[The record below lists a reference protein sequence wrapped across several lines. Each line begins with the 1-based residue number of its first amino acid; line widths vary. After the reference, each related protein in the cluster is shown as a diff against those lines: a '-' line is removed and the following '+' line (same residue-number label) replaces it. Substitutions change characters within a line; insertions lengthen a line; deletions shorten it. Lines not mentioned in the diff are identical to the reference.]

1 MARTTNSNLG
11 SLASCIVVLNG
22 SVSQSGELHKVAV
35 LVGASVVTAFADRR
49 RPHRAD
55 CENDSTDRA
64 RIVSL
69 RNRIERGSQR
79 TLKTKRKIAAIVL
92 LLLLGAVAYGLFRTG
107 QPASAP
113 AMNTKTEYGG
123 PAQAPIVY
131 QTPLLTA
138 QRLAQMPT
146 STEEQPFAEEALRL
160 GDHEMDLAFA
170 AAVRDAAEHPP
181 VLSAEAKEIQ
191 ARLQRAEKALE
202 ADKAEVARLTAAYEK
217 ASADKKDAL
226 DDQLDVAKAQLEL
239 DQDEADDAKQELIR
253 SGGDPK
259 GRIQAMVEEHEPAS
273 HVAHTMHVSVSN
285 DVEAQGLI
293 HRVQRWSALHQKQLL
308 LWHAKQD
315 AEFMAMSLAA
325 QHDALESQINAEKI
339 RTTQT
344 SEQATSSA
352 DAGGGR
358 KHSNL
363 NREESTA
370 LVKATKLRASEQKNL
385 AGFGKRIDDQK
396 QLAEVYA
403 KWTDVLAGKQRSVVH
418 RMLTGL
424 VIILGILL
432 VGIFFDS
439 WLERLLGKLS
449 LDRRQVETM
458 RTVTR
463 VAVQICAVLFILLVI
478 FGPPSQLGTILGLAG
493 AGLTVALKDFIVGFL
508 GWFVLMGKNGIR
520 LGDWVEINGVT
531 GEVVE
536 LGMFHTVLLETG
548 NWTDSSH
555 PTGRRVT
562 FTNSFAIEGHY
573 FNFSTSGQ
581 WLWDELQVVLP
592 TGQDPYPIVTAIQKK
607 VLEAT
612 SEGAKQ
618 AEKEWKGTTRSRE
631 MSSQAAAPA
640 INIKPVIGGIEIA
653 VRYITSA
660 NERYQLRAKL
670 NQAAVDLLGQKAAPP
685 PAAPASTA
693 PSN

>member
-1 MARTTNSNLG
+1 MA
-11 SLASCIVVLNG
+11 
-22 SVSQSGELHKVAV
+22 
-35 LVGASVVTAFADRR
+35 
-49 RPHRAD
+49 
-55 CENDSTDRA
+55 
-64 RIVSL
+64 SL
-69 RNRIERGSQR
+69 RTRIERGWQR
-79 TLKTKRKIAAIVL
+79 TMKTKREIAAIVL
-92 LLLLGAVAYGLFRTG
+92 VALLGAVAYGLFRTG

-123 PAQAPIVY
+123 PAQAPIVD
-131 QTPLLTA
+131 QSPLLTA
-138 QRLAQMPT
+138 QRLALMPT
-146 STEEQPFAEEALRL
+146 STEELPFAEEALRL

-170 AAVRDAAEHPP
+170 AAVRDAEEHPP

-191 ARLQRAEKALE
+191 ARLQQAERAVK
-202 ADKAEVARLTAAYEK
+202 ADKAEVVRLTTAFEK

-239 DQDEADDAKQELIR
+239 DQDEADDAKQDLIR

-259 GRIQAMVEEHEPAS
+259 GRIQSMVEEHEATS
-273 HVAHTMHVSVSN
+273 HVADTMHVSVSK

-293 HRVQRWSALHQKQLL
+293 HRVQRWSALQQKQQL

-315 AEFMAMSLAA
+315 AESMARSLTA
-325 QHDALESQINAEKI
+325 QHDALESQISAEK
-339 RTTQT
+339 THTAQT
-344 SEQATSSA
+344 SEQTTSSA
-352 DAGGGR
+352 DAGGAR

-370 LVKATKLRASEQKNL
+370 LVKATKLRASEQKTL

-396 QLAEVYA
+396 QLAEVYG
-403 KWTDVLAGKQRSVVH
+403 KWTDVVASKQQSVVH
-418 RMLTGL
+418 RMLTG
-424 VIILGILL
+424 VAIILGISL

-449 LDRRQVETM
+449 LHRRQLETL

-463 VAVQICAVLFILLVI
+463 VAVQVAAVLFILLVI

-493 AGLTVALKDFIVGFL
+493 AGLTVALKDFIVSFF
-508 GWFVLMGKNGIR
+508 GWFVLMGRNGIR

-531 GEVVE
+531 GEVIE

-548 NWTDSSH
+548 NWTDSGH

-581 WLWDELQVVLP
+581 WLWDELQITIP
-592 TGQDPYPIVTAIQKK
+592 PGRDPFPLVAAIRKI

-612 SEGAKQ
+612 EASAKQ
-618 AEKEWKGTTRSRE
+618 AELEWQRAAGSRD
-631 MSSQAAAPA
+631 MASISATPA
-640 INIKPVIGGIEIA
+640 ISVRPGAGGIEVQ
-653 VRYITSA
+653 VRYVTRA
-660 NERYQLRAKL
+660 NERYQLRSRL
-670 NQAAVDLLGQKAAPP
+670 YQSAVELLGGHGVQISSSAETETK
-685 PAAPASTA
+685 PA
-693 PSN
+693 